1 MGKKI
6 TLLTILVATL
16 IGITVF
22 FVIQGYEQDQTLAM
36 NAPVSTPS
44 NNTEKRDNILAAI
57 TATNNGPNYFPI
69 RDFNINNPEI
79 KSRAAV
85 IYDRGSGRPLYQQNQ
100 DQHLPVA
107 SITKLMTAIIA
118 FEQLDMDRIITV
130 SVENINVDGQGADLY
145 QNEKIFAS
153 DLLKM
158 LLIKSSND
166 AALSL
171 AERAKER
178 GIDLIFEMNK
188 KALELGM
195 INTHFND
202 PAGLS
207 DEAFSTASDLVKLV
221 NYTRRYPELWEI
233 MRNESLDIPS
243 TDGKITHHLVNTN
256 KLLGVIPDIIGGKT
270 GFTDGASGTMIL
282 VVEHEGSELVSVV
295 LGTDDR
301 FGETKKLI
309 EWAKIAHKWK

>member
-16 IGITVF
+16 IGIAVF
-22 FVIQGYEQDQTLAM
+22 LVIQGYEQDQTLAM

-171 AERAKER
+171 AERARER
-178 GIDLIFEMNK
+178 GIDFVIEMN
-188 KALELGM
+188 
-195 INTHFND
+195 
-202 PAGLS
+202 
-207 DEAFSTASDLVKLV
+207 
-221 NYTRRYPELWEI
+221 
-233 MRNESLDIPS
+233 
-243 TDGKITHHLVNTN
+243 
-256 KLLGVIPDIIGGKT
+256 
-270 GFTDGASGTMIL
+270 
-282 VVEHEGSELVSVV
+282 
-295 LGTDDR
+295 
-301 FGETKKLI
+301 
-309 EWAKIAHKWK
+309 